1 MCRVPQPGCHVSSQR
16 QLFLKACC
24 QAVGGAENFH
34 CPLLAPHSTLSSTL
48 LPALKLN
55 SPPALPLAPQPQ
67 PDDFDYSAKPP
78 AAAEFENVT
87 LWEAWAIPG
96 VASFALC
103 LFFSKLIAYT
113 FL

>member
-1 MCRVPQPGCHVSSQR
+1 MEGRKTFTARFS
-16 QLFLKACC
+16 LLKA
-24 QAVGGAENFH
+24 
-34 CPLLAPHSTLSSTL
+34 LSASTL